1 MDVVLIVIV
10 TSLVIVGL
18 IFKDFKSEVYF
29 IGTID
34 ILFRILHKFTELINI
49 KPVTKIIEEYIPES
63 LESLINYYTSGVVNT
78 ILIWILFIIFCYF
91 TYYLI
96 TYWLKKRK

>member
-49 KPVTKIIEEYIPES
+49 KPVTQIIEEYIPES

>member
-1 MDVVLIVIV
+1 MDVILIVIV

-34 ILFRILHKFTELINI
+34 ILFRLLHKFIELINI
-49 KPVTKIIEEYIPES
+49 KPLAKFIDKYIPDS
-63 LESLINYYTSGVVNT
+63 LEGLINYYTSGILNT
-78 ILIWILFIIFCYF
+78 ILIWILFIIDCYF
-91 TYYLI
+91 VYYLI
-96 TYWLKKRK
+96 TYWMKKRK